1 MKLTQKK
8 TWLLR
13 IEKEISRSS
22 LRAVSRLKG
31 ISSSVLS
38 DVRLGNIGISESVA
52 LAFGFVREITTDIKF
67 RKAS

>member
-1 MKLTQKK
+1 MKTYTKEDVVAE
-8 TWLLR
+8 